1 MFYQEVFESL
11 NKNKVRYL
19 VVGGVAVNL
28 HGIPRMTYDLDLMI
42 ALDKENIHKT
52 WVTLNDIGFVPRV
65 PIVENDLL
73 NQTRRLELKEKENML
88 VISFFRGS
96 REFNVVDFFID
107 NPIDFDSCYQH
118 MKKIKI
124 DLIDVPLINIRDLI
138 ALKKL
143 SNRKQD
149 IDDINSLTSLLENY
163 HE

>member
-1 MFYQEVFESL
+1 MFYQEVFELL
-11 NKNKVRYL
+11 NKNNVRYL

-42 ALDKENIHKT
+42 ALDEENIHKA
-52 WVTLNDIGFVPRV
+52 WMCLEEIGFVPRV

-73 NQTRRLELKEKENML
+73 NPMRRLELREKKNML
-88 VISFFRGS
+88 AVSFFRGG
-96 REFNVVDFFID
+96 REYNIVDFFID
-107 NPIDFDSCYQH
+107 NPLDFESCFRH

-124 DLIDVPLINIRDLI
+124 DMIEVPIIDIRDLI
-138 ALKKL
+138 ALKNL